1 MLMDVGAECGP
12 HSADVTRT
20 FPVRGKFSKEQA
32 EIYQIVYDAQEA
44 AAKAIRPGATLSQVH
59 NAAQAVIK
67 DGLLRLGLITDL
79 NSASQYRGWFMHGTS
94 HWVGMNVHDLGGG
107 ASVAPGIVVP
117 NDPRI
122 FSSEDAT

>member
-67 DGLLRLGLITDL
+67 DGLLRLGLINDL
-79 NSASQYRGWFMHGTS
+79 NSTSQDWVLFMHGTTP
-94 HWVGMNVHDLGGG
+94 WVGMRLCRRGGG
-107 ASVAPGIVVP
+107 AVFLP
-117 NDPRI
+117 
-122 FSSEDAT
+122 